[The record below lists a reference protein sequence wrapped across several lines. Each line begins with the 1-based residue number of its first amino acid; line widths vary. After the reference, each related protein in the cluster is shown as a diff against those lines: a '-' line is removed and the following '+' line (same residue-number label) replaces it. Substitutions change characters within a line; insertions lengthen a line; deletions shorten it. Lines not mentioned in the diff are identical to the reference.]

1 MKLLYFT
8 IQINMVGGL
17 ARIVIDKINWLVD
30 KGYDITLCNIEAL
43 DVKPAYPID
52 PRVKLIRG
60 DIQTKPGGIMTR
72 AKGVMGAVNRTK
84 EVIRQEKPDII
95 INAHCP
101 LVTWILP
108 FVCRDIPKFVEI
120 HQSRQGLEVF
130 NRQFMSPIARWG
142 HRHAIKWI
150 YSRYTR
156 FVVLT
161 NGDKEAW
168 RCKNCIVIPNFVD
181 LRYKTQGYETLA
193 LRNGAGLLRNVA
205 NGYYE
210 DPNGNVLCKQSE
222 QARANETLTLRNTA
236 LRNADAT
243 KTIGWNDNQN
253 ESQNENQDQ
262 NESENPKVAKR
273 FVAKRFVSVKKQ
285 ILLLARL
292 MPQKRIDL
300 MIEVWAKLAK
310 EFPEWSVKVLGEG
323 MLRPQLEEKIRTL
336 GLQESFLLP
345 GEVKDVTDELQAS
358 DILCLTSEYE
368 GFGIVLIEAMAKGIP
383 VIAFEYVGV
392 HDIINNNVDGFI
404 VPFGD
409 VDAYAQKLKQLMTD
423 KDLYER
429 FVTEALTSVHKFDKD
444 NIMRKWVEVFN
455 GY

>member
-1 MKLLYFT
+1 
-8 IQINMVGGL
+8 MVGGL

-60 DIQTKPGGIMTR
+60 DIQTKPGGILTR

-108 FVCRDIPKFVEI
+108 FVCRDIPKLVEI

-150 YSRYTR
+150 YSRYDR

-168 RCKNCIVIPNFVD
+168 GCKNCIVIPNFVD
-181 LRYKTQGYETLA
+181 LRYETQGYETL
-193 LRNGAGLLRNVA
+193 
-205 NGYYE
+205 
-210 DPNGNVLCKQSE
+210 
-222 QARANETLTLRNTA
+222 TLRKNSKLNTQNSR
-236 LRNADAT
+236 L
-243 KTIGWNDNQN
+243 KTH
-253 ESQNENQDQ
+253 
-262 NESENPKVAKR
+262 
-273 FVAKRFVSVKKQ
+273 Q
-285 ILLLARL
+285 IIMLARL

-323 MLRPQLEEKIRTL
+323 MLRPQLEKNIRTL

-345 GEVKDVTDELQAS
+345 GEVKDVTDELEAS

-392 HDIINNNVDGFI
+392 HDIINDNVDGFI

-409 VDAYAQKLKQLMTD
+409 VDAYAQKLRQLMTG
-423 KDLYER
+423 KELRER
-429 FVTEALTSVHKFDKD
+429 FATEALTSVHKFDKD
-444 NIMRKWVEVFN
+444 MVMKKWDVLFKL
-455 GY
+455 

>member
-1 MKLLYFT
+1 MEEDFFNKQMKLLYFT

-17 ARIVIDKINWLVD
+17 ARIVIDKINWLAAH
-30 KGYDITLCNIEAL
+30 GYEVTLCNIESL

-60 DIQTKPGGIMTR
+60 DIQTQPGGILTR

-84 EVIRQEKPDII
+84 EVIRQVKPDII
-95 INAHCP
+95 VNAHCP

-108 FVCRDIPKFVEI
+108 FVCRDIPKLVEI

-130 NRQFMSPIARWG
+130 NRQFMSPFARWG

-150 YSRYTR
+150 YSRYDR

-168 RCKNCIVIPNFVD
+168 GCKNCIVIPNF
-181 LRYKTQGYETLA
+181 YNE
-193 LRNGAGLLRNVA
+193 
-205 NGYYE
+205 
-210 DPNGNVLCKQSE
+210 
-222 QARANETLTLRNTA
+222 NETLTLRNTL

-243 KTIGWNDNQN
+243 KTIDGNGKV
-253 ESQNENQDQ
+253 NEN
-262 NESENPKVAKR
+262 EKVKVTVENH
-273 FVAKRFVSVKKQ
+273 Q

-300 MIEVWAKLAK
+300 MIDVWALLARDL
-310 EFPEWSVKVLGEG
+310 PEWKVKVLGEG
-323 MLRPQLEEKIRTL
+323 MLRPQLEEKIKIL

-345 GEVKDVTDELQAS
+345 GEVKDVTNELEAS

-383 VIAFEYVGV
+383 VMAFEYVGV
-392 HDIINNNVDGFI
+392 HDIINDGVDGFI

-409 VDAYAQKLKQLMTD
+409 IKGYAEKLRQLMLD
-423 KDLYER
+423 NELRHQLSK
-429 FVTEALTSVHKFDKD
+429 EALSSVHKFDKERTM
-444 NIMRKWVEVFN
+444 NRWVELFN
-455 GY
+455 QLNKR

>member
-1 MKLLYFT
+1 MKILYFT

-30 KGYDITLCNIEAL
+30 HGYEVTLCNIEAF

-52 PRVKLIRG
+52 SRVKLIRG
-60 DIQTKPGGIMTR
+60 DIQTQPGGILTR
-72 AKGVMGAVNRTK
+72 AKGVMGAVNRTI
-84 EVIRQEKPDII
+84 EVIRQVKPDII
-95 INAHCP
+95 VNAHCP

-108 FVCRDIPKFVEI
+108 FVCRDIPKIVEI

-130 NRQFMSPIARWG
+130 NRQFMSPLARLG

-150 YSRYTR
+150 YSRYDR

-168 RCKNCIVIPNFVD
+168 GCKNCIVIPNF
-181 LRYKTQGYETLA
+181 YNE
-193 LRNGAGLLRNVA
+193 
-205 NGYYE
+205 
-210 DPNGNVLCKQSE
+210 
-222 QARANETLTLRNTA
+222 NETQTLRNTL

-243 KTIGWNDNQN
+243 KTIDGNGKV
-253 ESQNENQDQ
+253 NEN
-262 NESENPKVAKR
+262 EKVKVTVENH
-273 FVAKRFVSVKKQ
+273 Q

-300 MIEVWAKLAK
+300 MIDVWARLAK
-310 EFPEWSVKVLGEG
+310 DFPEWQVKVLGEG

-345 GEVKDVTDELQAS
+345 GEVKDVTSELQAS

-392 HDIINNNVDGFI
+392 HDIINDGVDGFI
-404 VPFGD
+404 IPFGD
-409 VDAYAQKLKQLMTD
+409 VDGYAEKLKQLMTD
-423 KDLYER
+423 KELYKR
-429 FVTEALTSVHKFDKD
+429 LATETLISVHKFDKEKV
-444 NIMRKWVEVFN
+444 MKKWDMLFN
-455 GY
+455 DSLRSRQG

>member
-1 MKLLYFT
+1 MKLLYFS

-60 DIQTKPGGIMTR
+60 DIQTKPGGILTR
-72 AKGVMGAVNRTK
+72 AKGVMAAIQRTK
-84 EVIRQEKPDII
+84 EIIREVKPDII

-108 FVCRDIPKFVEI
+108 FVCRDIPKLVEI

-142 HRHAIKWI
+142 HRYAIKWI
-150 YSRYTR
+150 YSKYDR

-161 NGDKEAW
+161 NGDRDSW
-168 RCKNCIVIPNFVD
+168 QCKNCQVIPNFVD
-181 LRYKTQGYETLA
+181 LQY
-193 LRNGAGLLRNVA
+193 
-205 NGYYE
+205 
-210 DPNGNVLCKQSE
+210 
-222 QARANETLTLRNTA
+222 ETLTLRNTA

-243 KTIGWNDNQN
+243 KTVGVHVN
-253 ESQNENQDQ
+253 
-262 NESENPKVAKR
+262 KR
-273 FVAKRFVSVKKQ
+273 Q
-285 ILLLARL
+285 IILLARL

-300 MIEVWAKLAK
+300 MIEVWGKLAK
-310 EFPEWSVKVLGEG
+310 EFPEWKVKVLGEG
-323 MLRPQLEEKIRTL
+323 MLRPQLEEKIRAL
-336 GLQESFLLP
+336 GLQESFLMP
-345 GEVKDVTDELQAS
+345 GEVKDVTTELQSS

-392 HDIINNNVDGFI
+392 HDIINDGSDGFI

-409 VDAYAQKLKQLMTD
+409 VDGYAQKLKQLMTD
-423 KDLYER
+423 KELCKR
-429 FVTEALTSVHKFDKD
+429 LATEALTSVHKFDKEQV
-444 NIMRKWVEVFN
+444 MKKWEKLFN
-455 GY
+455 ETLHYG

>member
-60 DIQTKPGGIMTR
+60 DIQTKPGGILTR

-84 EVIRQEKPDII
+84 EVIQQVKPDII

-108 FVCRDIPKFVEI
+108 FVCRDIPKLVEI

-130 NRQFMSPIARWG
+130 NRQFMSPLARWG

-150 YSRYTR
+150 YSRYDQ

-168 RCKNCIVIPNFVD
+168 SCKNCIVIPNFVD
-181 LRYKTQGYETLA
+181 LRYETQGYETLA

-210 DPNGNVLCKQSE
+210 NKNGNG
-222 QARANETLTLRNTA
+222 NN
-236 LRNADAT
+236 N
-243 KTIGWNDNQN
+243 GNDN
-253 ESQNENQDQ
+253 EN
-262 NESENPKVAKR
+262 
-273 FVAKRFVSVKKQ
+273 
-285 ILLLARL
+285 
-292 MPQKRIDL
+292 
-300 MIEVWAKLAK
+300 
-310 EFPEWSVKVLGEG
+310 
-323 MLRPQLEEKIRTL
+323 
-336 GLQESFLLP
+336 
-345 GEVKDVTDELQAS
+345 
-358 DILCLTSEYE
+358 
-368 GFGIVLIEAMAKGIP
+368 
-383 VIAFEYVGV
+383 
-392 HDIINNNVDGFI
+392 
-404 VPFGD
+404 
-409 VDAYAQKLKQLMTD
+409 
-423 KDLYER
+423 
-429 FVTEALTSVHKFDKD
+429 
-444 NIMRKWVEVFN
+444 
-455 GY
+455 

>member
-17 ARIVIDKINWLVD
+17 ARIVIDKINWLVAH
-30 KGYDITLCNIEAL
+30 GYEVALCNIESL
-43 DVKPAYPID
+43 YVKPAYPID
-52 PRVKLIRG
+52 SRVKLIRG
-60 DIQTKPGGIMTR
+60 DIHTKPGGIMTR
-72 AKGVMGAVNRTK
+72 AKGVIGAIERTK
-84 EVIRQEKPDII
+84 EVIRQVKPDII

-108 FVCRDIPKFVEI
+108 FVCRNIPKIVEI

-130 NRQFMSPIARWG
+130 NHQFMSPIARWG

-150 YSRYTR
+150 YSKYDR

-168 RCKNCIVIPNFVD
+168 GCKNCLVIPNFHSFDV
-181 LRYKTQGYETLA
+181 LKTLPKRQ
-193 LRNGAGLLRNVA
+193 
-205 NGYYE
+205 
-210 DPNGNVLCKQSE
+210 
-222 QARANETLTLRNTA
+222 
-236 LRNADAT
+236 
-243 KTIGWNDNQN
+243 
-253 ESQNENQDQ
+253 ESH
-262 NESENPKVAKR
+262 
-273 FVAKRFVSVKKQ
+273 Q
-285 ILLLARL
+285 IIMLARL

-300 MIEVWAKLAK
+300 MIDIWALLAK
-310 EFPEWSVKVLGEG
+310 DFPEWKVKVLGEG

-336 GLQESFLLP
+336 RLQESFLLP
-345 GEVKDVTDELQAS
+345 GEVKDVTDELNAS

-392 HDIINNNVDGFI
+392 HDIINDGVDGSV

-409 VDAYAQKLKQLMTD
+409 VIGYAQKLKQLMID
-423 KDLYER
+423 KDLYNR
-429 FVTEALTSVHKFDKD
+429 FATEALISVHKFDKEKV
-444 NIMRKWVEVFN
+444 MKKWDVLFN
-455 GY
+455 DSLHFR